1 MAAFL
6 LQVVAE
12 AGRQL
17 DHPTGFDTLL
27 EYRVS
32 SRLEWRSQT
41 AIKGNPE
48 PMPGAKISG
57 QTRSCAPG
65 VRVKVQILVEA
76 TKDEEALLSAW
87 NRLFSL
93 FRIECRH

>member
-1 MAAFL
+1 MAFL

-17 DHPTGFDTLL
+17 DHPMGLDTPL
-27 EYRVS
+27 ECRISY
-32 SRLEWRSQT
+32 RLEWRSQT
-41 AIKGNPE
+41 AIKGEPE

-76 TKDEEALLSAW
+76 TKEAEALRNA
-87 NRLFSL
+87 
-93 FRIECRH
+93 